1 MNKPMREDWN
11 EKELKRIAK
20 GSGVKQT
27 VADVS
32 YMRFL
37 QHHSPAKAIVRWF
50 VGGAF
55 LLCSRNKS
63 SLHIIGIA
71 CVKEWQHKGV
81 GSYLLSEAIKIARKE
96 GYPLIT
102 TRSKA
107 GADFYVRKGF
117 DVTGMKG
124 GDFLLELKL
133 N

>member
-1 MNKPMREDWN
+1 MLATCDFCN
-11 EKELKRIAK
+11 I
-20 GSGVKQT
+20 T
-27 VADVS
+27 VLLRLLLDGLS
-32 YMRFL
+32 
-37 QHHSPAKAIVRWF
+37 
-50 VGGAF
+50 GGAF

>member
-81 GSYLLSEAIKIARKE
+81 GSYLLSEAIKIA
-96 GYPLIT
+96 
-102 TRSKA
+102 
-107 GADFYVRKGF
+107 
-117 DVTGMKG
+117 
-124 GDFLLELKL
+124 
-133 N
+133 